1 MYRKLY
7 TEYSSKYGEKTCIL
21 LMVGKF
27 YELYDFVDSNGNTT
41 TSICS
46 AVERMNIALSEE
58 PNKGPNGETLLK
70 AGIPEQTL
78 HKFAQV
84 LTQDGWTIV
93 VVDQVKQ
100 NDQVVDRITTRIL
113 SPGTHHETATRQR
126 LSVAALCIQGS
137 FSVPPSSSA
146 PLFCLSLMDI
156 PTGEM
161 FSHCT
166 SSPSELLHMIQ
177 VYNVKEIL
185 VKQSSHDEATLRSMF
200 GIHCTLHL
208 SKTPIDRAY
217 SSDLFR
223 EEMLASCTKSLAPLS
238 LPFPRNV
245 FLEQTLCTLL
255 QFIKDHFPH
264 QSIPVLRHTM
274 HNPITFVQVNNNL
287 LEQINYITY
296 KEGQTSILDLLEKT
310 RTAIGARALRERM
323 LRPITCEQELERRWE
338 HVEWGTKLVT
348 DPNELNRM
356 VQRNLKGMYDL
367 PRLHT
372 KLSAGSPTAL
382 DILQLFQSYAHT
394 ECLLTDLADSPL
406 AYSDAESFREYR
418 SLFNDCFDED
428 KANRRQNGEFVGY
441 LRSPKTIACETE
453 IQELLDGW
461 RKTWISF
468 CKANHLPQ
476 TGSFERKDSELHF
489 ECPRSMA
496 KALDAVQAKTKE
508 ITYEMKKSGPLIL
521 HSPMLTSITSTFH
534 DLCRKLETTLTQE
547 LSILCDRVWSKLEP
561 IQEKWIDWIGYVDCT
576 ITLASVAVDQVW
588 VRPSISTELSVKGL
602 RHPLIESRKTRL
614 AYVKHDV
621 TLGSPGGWLL
631 YGVNA
636 SGKSSLMKAVGIS
649 VLLAQAG
656 SFVPADT
663 MSLRPYH
670 SIFSRIWSHDNVW
683 TGLSSFAV
691 EVGELRDIL
700 EGATDR
706 SLVLGDEVCSGTE
719 SISATALVASTLE
732 HLDEKKA
739 HFLFATHLHDLLKV
753 PGCLPR
759 PGIAVFHLRVI
770 RTLDGKLIYD
780 RTLHPG
786 SGSSTYGLEVAKA
799 MNLPF
804 SCLERAYA
812 IRNQLIGEDAVQS
825 SWNSELIKKTCELCG
840 STTKLEV
847 HHIQHREHGGNNQV
861 RNLIVLCDACHD
873 KHHAGKMEIPPLQ
886 QTSEGQERVSIA
898 GSVTASAKELKERSQ
913 DEVETITSTLRKYKG
928 RPPERI
934 SAALQEEG
942 ISIKLAELKRF
953 IRKG

>member
-1 MYRKLY
+1 MISLYRKLY

-93 VVDQVKQ
+93 VVDQVKEK
-100 NDQVVDRITTRIL
+100 DRVVDRITTRIL

-126 LSVAALCIQGS
+126 LSLAALCIQGS
-137 FSVPPSSSA
+137 FA
-146 PLFCLSLMDI
+146 LSLIDI

-166 SSPSELLHMIQ
+166 SSPSELLHMMQ

-185 VKQSSHDEATLRSMF
+185 VKQSTYDEATLRSMF
-200 GIHCTLHL
+200 GIHCALHL

-217 SSDLFR
+217 ASDLFR
-223 EEMLASCTKSLAPLS
+223 EELFSSLTKSLAPLS

-255 QFIKDHFPH
+255 QFVKDHFPH
-264 QSIPVLRHTM
+264 HSIPVLRHTM
-274 HNPITFVQVNNNL
+274 HNPNTFVQVNNNL

-323 LRPITCEQELERRWE
+323 LRPITCETELERRWG
-338 HVEWGTKLVT
+338 HVEWGTRLLT
-348 DPNELNRM
+348 DPTDLHGN

-372 KLSAGSPTAL
+372 KLSAGCPTAL

-394 ECLLTDLADSPL
+394 ECLLTDLADTPL
-406 AYSDAESFREYR
+406 SYSDAESVREYR
-418 SLFNDCFDED
+418 AVFTNSFDED

-461 RKTWISF
+461 KKTWTTF

-476 TGSFERKDSELHF
+476 SGSFERKDGELQF

-496 KALDAVQAKTKE
+496 KGLDALQTKP

-521 HSPMLTSITSTFH
+521 HSPTLTSITSTFH

-547 LSILCDRVWSKLEP
+547 LRVLCDTVWSKLEP

-588 VRPSISTELSVKGL
+588 VRPSISTELNIKGL

-670 SIFSRIWSHDNVW
+670 SLFSRIWSHDNVW

-700 EGATDR
+700 EGANDR

-804 SCLERAYA
+804 ACLERAYA
-812 IRNQLIGEDAVQS
+812 IRNQLIGETAVQS

-840 STTKLEV
+840 STTQLEV

-873 KHHAGKMEIPPLQ
+873 KHHAGKLEIPPLQ

-898 GSVTASAKELKERSQ
+898 ASVSEVKSTERSQ

-942 ISIKLAELKRF
+942 ISIKIAELKRF